1 MYRTPAQLEM
11 TVLAKGVFA
20 MEYLGSKAAS
30 GASQQIIAL
39 MPPHDTYIEA
49 YLGTGAVLARKPPS
63 LRTIGIERDDVMID
77 YARTQFPDTQLVHGD
92 ALTFLRQFD
101 YAAAGRTL
109 IYADPPYLESTRTSS
124 CRYRHEYGYSDHLDM
139 LDVLKQ
145 ASNAG
150 AMVMLS
156 GYPNELYD
164 EALPGWYT
172 HTFQAMTRGGVRTEK
187 LWLSYQPG
195 AAYWSTFAGKDYI
208 ERQRIKRKAERWAA
222 RYSALPPAERIAV
235 LAAMLDMDIQLP
247 VLPVPQQSEEE

>member
-1 MYRTPAQLEM
+1 
-11 TVLAKGVFA
+11 

-63 LRTIGIERDDVMID
+63 LRTIGIERDEQMIAH
-77 YARTQFPDTQLVHGD
+77 ARSQFPDIQLEHGD
-92 ALTFLRQFD
+92 ALTFLRQFN
-101 YAAAGRTL
+101 YAAAGSTL

-124 CRYRHEYGYSDHLDM
+124 SRYRYDYAESDHLNM
-139 LDVLKQ
+139 LDVLVK

-150 AMVMLS
+150 ALVMLS

-164 EALPGWYT
+164 AVLPEWYT

-195 AAYWSTFAGKDYI
+195 AAYWSTYAGKDYI

-222 RYSALPPAERIAV
+222 RYAALPAAERIAV
-235 LAAMLDMDIQLP
+235 LAAMLEMDIQLP
-247 VLPVPQQSEEE
+247 VTPVRQQSEEK